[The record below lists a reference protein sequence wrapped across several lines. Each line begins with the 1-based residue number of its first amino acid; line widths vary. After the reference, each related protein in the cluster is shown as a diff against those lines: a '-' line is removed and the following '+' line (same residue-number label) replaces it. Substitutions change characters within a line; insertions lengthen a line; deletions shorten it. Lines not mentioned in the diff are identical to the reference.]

1 MRTSWNGPYTQQTPL
16 GTVYPE
22 RMSEGPVVNYT
33 ADAVSGFGDPLPGG
47 MPVVPDLNP
56 EPPPDPEPEPEPAPE
71 E

>member
-1 MRTSWNGPYTQQTPL
+1 
-16 GTVYPE
+16 
-22 RMSEGPVVNYT
+22 MSEGPVVNYT

-47 MPVVPDLNP
+47 TPVVPDLNP